1 MQGTVLLK
9 LVIDTDGLAK
19 NIQVLKSQGM
29 GLDEQAV
36 IAITQWKFKP
46 GTKDGAP
53 IPVQAQI
60 EINFKLL

>member
-1 MQGTVLLK
+1 
-9 LVIDTDGLAK
+9 
-19 NIQVLKSQGM
+19 M

-53 IPVQAQI
+53 IPVLAQI